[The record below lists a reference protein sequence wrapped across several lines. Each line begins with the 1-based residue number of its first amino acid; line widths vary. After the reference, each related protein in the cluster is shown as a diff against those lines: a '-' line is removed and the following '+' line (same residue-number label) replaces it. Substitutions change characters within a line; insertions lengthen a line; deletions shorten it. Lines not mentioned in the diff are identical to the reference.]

1 MPSFGKNGRK
11 RRRDELFHKVTES
24 PVLPPETA
32 ERTMPLYFFH
42 VTDGQTYPDHEG
54 TELPGLEAAPHEAMG
69 VIGDPL
75 RNSAAWNSHD
85 WRVDV
90 SDAAGQALLTLSFTF
105 TETRGEA
112 A

>member
-1 MPSFGKNGRK
+1 
-11 RRRDELFHKVTES
+11 
-24 PVLPPETA
+24 
-32 ERTMPLYFFH
+32 MPLYFFH

-54 TELPGLEAAPHEAMG
+54 TELPGLEAARHEAFG
-69 VIGDPL
+69 VIGDL
-75 RNSAAWNSHD
+75 LKNKETWNTHE

-90 SDAAGQALLTLSFTF
+90 IDATGQAVLTLNFTL

>member
-1 MPSFGKNGRK
+1 
-11 RRRDELFHKVTES
+11 
-24 PVLPPETA
+24 
-32 ERTMPLYFFH
+32 MPLYFFH

-54 TELPGLEAAPHEAMG
+54 TELPGLEAARQEAFG
-69 VIGDPL
+69 VIGDLL
-75 RNSAAWNSHD
+75 RNKAAWNSHD